1 MLNRAVFLL
10 SLLGMMLALHL
21 WIQKERN
28 FDQGCWGFGRTA
40 SAPSIWEGCRAPK
53 LQQAGNLLG
62 VSTAA
67 WGYAFYFAMATLAF
81 GKCVLPAAL
90 AQRSHAASEVAVAV
104 AFPYSIYLVY
114 FQAFVA
120 KAFCPLCLVS
130 AAMITA
136 LFVIHAV
143 QYVRG
148 RFVPITES
156 QRVAEV
162 GYASGVAFIAM
173 GGLVALLLFVDKVGT
188 RASAPANGPDARVQY
203 PLKTQEWIA
212 ADTPALGA
220 AHGVSVVAFFDPNCP
235 HCAGSYTTMTRLADR
250 YKDGATIYVFPRVLW
265 NYSMLQVQALEL
277 ARQNGKYFEMWKLQF
292 ERRKKGGMN
301 LQDIETL
308 FRDLGLDTHDL
319 EKRLTTVRAAA
330 LALRDK
336 AKTAGVNSTPTIFL
350 EGSPIV
356 GAART
361 EENIGKL
368 IEQAIAARKAPPKAP
383 TVPTPPADAIIDN
396 VEGE

>member
-1 MLNRAVFLL
+1 MLNRVVFLL
-10 SLLGMMLALHL
+10 SLLGMVLALHL

-40 SAPSIWEGCRAPK
+40 TASSIWEGCRAPK
-53 LQQAGNLLG
+53 LQQAGSLLG
-62 VSTAA
+62 VSSAA
-67 WGYAFYFAMATLAF
+67 WGYAFYFAMAALAF

-90 AQRSHAASEVAVAV
+90 AQRCHATAEVAVAV
-104 AFPYSIYLVY
+104 AFPYSTYLVY

-130 AAMITA
+130 AALVTA

-148 RFVPITES
+148 RFVPILES
-156 QRVAEV
+156 QRMAEV
-162 GYASGVAFIAM
+162 GYAAGMTFLAM
-173 GGLVALLLFVDKVGT
+173 GGLVALLLFVDKIGT
-188 RASAPANGPDARVQY
+188 RASGPATGQVAPVQP
-203 PLKTQEWIA
+203 PLKPQEWIV

-235 HCAGSYTTMTRLADR
+235 HCAGSYTTMTKLAER

-265 NYSMLQVQALEL
+265 DYSMLQVQALEL
-277 ARQNGKYFEMWKLQF
+277 AKQNNKYFEMWKLQF
-292 ERRKKGGMN
+292 EKRKKGGMN

-308 FRDLGLDTHDL
+308 FRELGLDTRDL
-319 EKRLTTVRAAA
+319 EKRLAATRPA
-330 LALRDK
+330 VLAQRDK
-336 AKTAGVNSTPTIFL
+336 AKAAGVNSTPTIFV
-350 EGSPIV
+350 EGAPVI
-356 GAART
+356 GPARS
-361 EENIGKL
+361 EENMGKL
-368 IEQAIAARKAPPKAP
+368 IEQAIAARKAPPPKTAA
-383 TVPTPPADAIIDN
+383 PTPPADAIIDN